1 MPQFIKYILEDGSE
15 LLIESAGDETGVVR
29 AGIDK
34 KIEQAKQSFDAAL
47 DSVRISALQIR
58 KKFHDVQADEVE
70 VKFGLK
76 ATGEIGNNM
85 FAVGKAGI
93 EANYEVTLKWKKD
106 PLPESMLKELE
117 KAQAKSSKK
126 TAIEQKAKK

>member
-1 MPQFIKYILEDGSE
+1 MPQFIRYTLEDGSE
-15 LLIESAGDETGVVR
+15 LLIEATGSEGGVVR
-29 AGIDK
+29 AGISE
-34 KIEQAKQSFDAAL
+34 KIETAKTSLDA
-47 DSVRISALQIR
+47 VRFYVLQIR
-58 KKFHDVQADEVE
+58 RKLHDVQADEVE

-106 PLPESMLKELE
+106 PLPEEALQRLKGADEAARKKS
-117 KAQAKSSKK
+117 KA
-126 TAIEQKAKK
+126 

>member
-1 MPQFIKYILEDGSE
+1 MPQFIRYTLEDGSE
-15 LLIESAGDETGVVR
+15 LLIEATGSEGGVVR
-29 AGIDK
+29 AGLSE
-34 KIEQAKQSFDAAL
+34 KIETAKTSFDAAL
-47 DSVRISALQIR
+47 DSVRLSALQIR
-58 KKFHDVQADEVE
+58 KKLHDVQADEVE

-106 PLPESMLKELE
+106 PLPQEVVQKLN
-117 KAQAKSSKK
+117 AAKDV
-126 TAIEQKAKK
+126 AKKKS

>member
-1 MPQFIKYILEDGSE
+1 MPQFIRYTLEDGSE
-15 LLIESAGDETGVVR
+15 LLIEASGSEGGVVR
-29 AGIDK
+29 AGIGE
-34 KIEQAKQSFDAAL
+34 KIETAKTSFDAAL
-47 DSVRISALQIR
+47 DSVRLSALQIR
-58 KKFHDVQADEVE
+58 RKLHDVQADEVE

-106 PLPESMLKELE
+106 PLPKEVLQRLDAAD
-117 KAQAKSSKK
+117 KAAARKK
-126 TAIEQKAKK
+126 P

>member
-1 MPQFIKYILEDGSE
+1 MPQFIRYTLEDGSE
-15 LLIESAGDETGVVR
+15 LLIEATGSEGGVVR
-29 AGIDK
+29 AGISE
-34 KIEQAKQSFDAAL
+34 KIETAKTSFDAAL
-47 DSVRISALQIR
+47 DAVRLSALQIR
-58 KKFHDVQADEVE
+58 RKLHDVQADEVE

-106 PLPESMLKELE
+106 PLPEEALQRLKAADEAARKKS
-117 KAQAKSSKK
+117 KA
-126 TAIEQKAKK
+126 

>member
-1 MPQFIKYILEDGSE
+1 MPQFIRYTLEDGSE
-15 LLIESAGDETGVVR
+15 LLIEATGSEGGVVR
-29 AGIDK
+29 AGISE
-34 KIEQAKQSFDAAL
+34 KIETAKTSFDAAL
-47 DSVRISALQIR
+47 DAVRLSALQIR
-58 KKFHDVQADEVE
+58 RKLHDVQADEVE

-106 PLPESMLKELE
+106 PLPEEALQRLKSADEAARKKS
-117 KAQAKSSKK
+117 KA
-126 TAIEQKAKK
+126 

>member
-1 MPQFIKYILEDGSE
+1 MPQFIRYTLEDGSE
-15 LLIESAGDETGVVR
+15 LLIEAIGSEGGVVR
-29 AGIDK
+29 AGISE
-34 KIEQAKQSFDAAL
+34 KIETAKTSFDAAL
-47 DSVRISALQIR
+47 DAVRLSALQIR
-58 KKFHDVQADEVE
+58 RKLHDVQADEVE

-106 PLPESMLKELE
+106 PLPEEALQRLKGADEAARKKS
-117 KAQAKSSKK
+117 KA
-126 TAIEQKAKK
+126 

>member
-1 MPQFIKYILEDGSE
+1 MPQFIRYTLEDGSE
-15 LLIESAGDETGVVR
+15 LLIEATGSEGGVVR
-29 AGIDK
+29 AGISE
-34 KIEQAKQSFDAAL
+34 KIETAKTSFDAAL
-47 DSVRISALQIR
+47 DAVRLSALQIR
-58 KKFHDVQADEVE
+58 RKLHDVQADEVE

-106 PLPESMLKELE
+106 PLPEEALQRLKGADEAARKKS
-117 KAQAKSSKK
+117 KA
-126 TAIEQKAKK
+126 